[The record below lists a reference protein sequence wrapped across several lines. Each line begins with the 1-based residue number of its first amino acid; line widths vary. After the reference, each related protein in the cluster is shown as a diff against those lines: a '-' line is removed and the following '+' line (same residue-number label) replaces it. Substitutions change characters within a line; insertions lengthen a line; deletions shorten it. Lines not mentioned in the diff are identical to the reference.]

1 MLPFNFRKNN
11 LTVDS
16 AVALVACVGYD
27 TEREPDIQRQLNTY
41 DDIFKKNCAGI
52 ENETTVKEGD
62 YVSAYQMEQIK
73 NGYRAANG

>member
-1 MLPFNFRKNN
+1 M
-11 LTVDS
+11 DS

-27 TEREPDIQRQLNTY
+27 PERESDIQQNLNRY

-52 ENETTVKEGD
+52 ENGTTVKEGD

-73 NGYRAANG
+73 NGYRAASG